1 MTVMR
6 RSQSN
11 TSAAGAGRDGEGT
24 QNRTGATAATS
35 ITEQEARELGVEAYL
50 YFYPLVLMDAQR
62 RQMINVE
69 PGKKDGFGPMN
80 MFNHY
85 RTLPTAE
92 FPTPG
97 PGFDY
102 LYSMAWLDLTRE
114 PMVVSAPDTNG
125 RYYLLEMVDMWND
138 AFAAPGKRNTGTAA
152 VQFAVVPQCWT
163 GKLPVGL
170 RRIDAPTPYVWVL
183 GRTLING
190 PADYD
195 AVHRIQDGY
204 AITSLSQ
211 WGQPPR
217 AVEFTPD
224 PTVDMQTP
232 ARDQIHGMSAEA
244 FFACAAEL
252 LKLHPTHVTDWNIV
266 ARMERIGI
274 ERGQSFDA
282 ARLDPA
288 VRHGLEAVPEAAL
301 AKVRAKAP
309 TMARVVNG
317 WLLNTDT
324 IGIYGNYYLKRAWSA
339 WIGVGTNQPE
349 DAFHPLNVADAD
361 GEPLN
366 GDNNYVMHFAKDEL
380 PPVEGLWSV
389 NVYDPDFY
397 IVANPLNRYAIG
409 DRDALTFNA
418 DGSLDL
424 YLQHESPG
432 AERESNWLPAPRG
445 RLSLLMRLY
454 APKAA
459 ALDGTWNPPPVKR
472 VR

>member
-1 MTVMR
+1 MK
-6 RSQSN
+6 SKN
-11 TSAAGAGRDGEGT
+11 EKDEASAAGAI
-24 QNRTGATAATS
+24 TA
-35 ITEQEARELGVEAYL
+35 QEARELGVDAYL
-50 YFYPLVLMDAQR
+50 YLYPLVMMDATR
-62 RQMINVE
+62 RQMTNVE

-80 MFNHY
+80 TFNHY

-125 RYYLLEMVDMWND
+125 RYYLLEMIDMWMD
-138 AFAAPGKRNTGTAA
+138 AFAAPGKPNTGTAA
-152 VQFAVVPQCWT
+152 VEFAVVPPGWT
-163 GKLPVGL
+163 GKLPVGP
-170 RRIDAPTPYVWVL
+170 RRIDAPTPYVWII

-195 AVHRIQDGY
+195 AVYRIQDGY
-204 AITSLSQ
+204 AITPLSR
-211 WGQPPR
+211 WGRPPR
-217 AVEFTPD
+217 AVEFTPN
-224 PTVDMQTP
+224 PTVDMQTQ
-232 ARDQIHGMSAEA
+232 AKDQVSGMSAAA
-244 FFACAAEL
+244 FFAYAAEL
-252 LKLHPTHVTDWNIV
+252 LKLHPPHLTDWNIV
-266 ARMERIGI
+266 ARMQRIGV
-274 ERGQSFDA
+274 ERGKSFDA

-288 VRHGLEAVPEAAL
+288 VRHVLEGVPEAAL
-301 AKVRAKAP
+301 AKVRAKEP
-309 TMARVVNG
+309 TLARVVNG

-324 IGIYGNYYLKRAWSA
+324 IGVYGNYYLKRTWSA
-339 WIGVGTNQPE
+339 SIGVGTNQPE
-349 DAFHPLNVADAD
+349 DAFHPLSLTDAD

-366 GDNNYVMHFAKDEL
+366 GDHNYVMHFAKDAL
-380 PPVEGLWSV
+380 PPVDGLWSV
-389 NVYDPDFY
+389 TMYDADFY

-409 DRDALTFNA
+409 DRDALTLHT

-445 RLSLLMRLY
+445 RFRLLMRMY
-454 APKAA
+454 GPKAA

-472 VR
+472 VG